1 MCINIFKSLIF
12 KQDTTRQN
20 VSDDNDSQ
28 DEMCLLKKLKDKA
41 KLLEKLGGE
50 LPSELQKI
58 IKDEARSNNASPKT
72 ETSVADLDIDDLL
85 KEIEKTELP
94 KVVKSKGKVDDKPKS
109 SANSLSNSPK
119 SGDRT
124 PPLEELKALY
134 PTNGPISL
142 FPSAANIDESKT
154 DDKVIKETP
163 VAVAEKD
170 KKENVYL
177 MNIDEPIENVGR
189 KKLRISNSVLPE
201 RKKEKSEVPAYTT
214 KYSQFIEGFS
224 SERTGLGFSKEE
236 DGGGSPKNTI
246 SYGNGLTF
254 TKGETLNEEK
264 KDDDLD
270 DLTELLEAKLKFL
283 NQLQPSTLAP
293 LQEMF
298 IQMQVSVL
306 LLK

>member
-1 MCINIFKSLIF
+1 M
-12 KQDTTRQN
+12 
-20 VSDDNDSQ
+20 SDDNDSQ

-109 SANSLSNSPK
+109 STNSLSNSPK

-142 FPSAANIDESKT
+142 FPSAANIEESKT

-163 VAVAEKD
+163 VVVAEKD

-236 DGGGSPKNTI
+236 DGSGSPKNTI